1 MHTLESNTG
10 TSTCTNFDK
19 WETTRAK
26 EKLTEAFNLPSSPEQ
41 SSPASEHTWDNP
53 EAALE
58 RLLLS
63 PLPWTLLFLEKHA
76 QTAKVI
82 SGSVLNSQ
90 VDSAL
95 QFLLKYAAKLKL
107 NGERHSS

>member
-41 SSPASEHTWDNP
+41 SSASEHTWDNP

-76 QTAKVI
+76 QTAEVI